1 MTFWSTLKLLFRK
14 YFIAG
19 LLIIVPLYGTYWILK
34 TLVITVD
41 DTFFQFVPVALQ
53 PKAWFGYSI
62 PGIGLVL
69 TIPIILFVGVLT
81 RVYLGKQLLRAGDWM
96 LSQIPVGNAVYKGL
110 RQLLQT
116 LFGQEGSKYSR
127 VVMVEFPSK
136 GQYAIAFVT
145 GESHEMPLDMA
156 AEHFI
161 RVYVPTSPN
170 PTSGYLLMVRE
181 ADVVPTTLTVDDAS
195 KLIISGGLVSGK
207 QHG

>member
-19 LLIIVPLYGTYWILK
+19 LLVIVPLYGTYWILK

-53 PKAWFGYSI
+53 PKAWFGYYI
-62 PGIGLVL
+62 PGIGLML

-110 RQLLQT
+110 KQLLQT
-116 LFGQEGSKYSR
+116 LFGQESTKYSR

-136 GQYAIAFVT
+136 GLYAIGFVT
-145 GESHEMPLDMA
+145 GESHEMPSTMA
-156 AEHFI
+156 DDHFI
-161 RVYVPTSPN
+161 RVYVPTAPN

-181 ADVVPTTLTVDDAS
+181 ADAVPTTMTVDDAS

-207 QHG
+207 HHG